1 MEGFGTGEYSDRIQ
15 EKFRQIFDPEVEFV
29 FTAEDVEDMNINS
42 SVSDYVWLPL
52 KFDGEQVRIE
62 WREEWTIEEYE

>member
-1 MEGFGTGEYSDRIQ
+1 MEGFETGEYSDRIQ